1 MNKTAED
8 IKLLSCI
15 SDKIA
20 NFDITKPY
28 VWDLRLSLNDYKN
41 LHSAIADSVDSHSG
55 SISHL
60 FTKEYAIH
68 TIIYLAEW
76 YKRCYQSG
84 NTDNKAIDP
93 DSDQLKTLWTASGIN
108 IQKYVYLTA
117 GGNHLW
123 QYSIYVLGG
132 LAIKHELG
140 KTDDRFLKALC
151 CMLHGENY
159 TLENL
164 DDESRAIA
172 FRSSIKEK
180 HSLYDFLSEIVNGK
194 IPYHEDDTT
203 KSSSDARLLIERI
216 KHANDEV
223 LKKKFRFEWIVNHEP
238 QCTKMSRKLRLWLN
252 PEEVGEGLHHY
263 LRYDR
268 TLLWGFKNPENLL
281 RLFISLRF
289 IDGDKIVED
298 VNFDKPLI
306 SYVNTGEAHTGFVS
320 LGVKDYATCQ
330 NIPTAHFSKIEI
342 WAKDNFGNTHRI
354 QEQECTE
361 FMQLWRVSQ
370 WEDEWS
376 SRQSSQK
383 ETAVLFSKACTLK
396 LYDANREFQLLPFY
410 DRKFGNSVN
419 YGWYNI
425 YDNVTIVDEKG
436 VETTLYNRIGYDQI
450 CTKLYHDI
458 IAYEDAGYIK
468 HISESDDEDFD
479 SEEQLLPL
487 IFSKDDIIVRHFATK
502 NDIKNAQPE
511 SDTEAERIQF
521 KCGSG
526 YVDWTDANTPLY
538 GVVDLRIFVKGN
550 QFPYQV
556 FFMPSV
562 SESAPIIRDFDKA
575 QIRYANIVNDE
586 VVQSILQDEIV
597 TSDSP
602 ITPTKEIIIG
612 SGADYAVLNIIR
624 PTLIREV
631 CRNGKVV
638 KIINNEDVV
647 IPYRFKDDIV
657 VNCFTEKGYQSY
669 HCNGLSSI
677 FPLLS
682 NEQDSHFHAWA
693 NAVLYNSVD
702 LDQYAPKCLKVS
714 FGESNYQNE
723 KVEFYKWNYWQ
734 SQEPELCE
742 YCDETEQNT
751 IIFQSLANNSS
762 IACVL
767 PTRGKFSPFKY
778 KKSEISTVKCFDI
791 AIVHNIYFFILLPL
805 TKIDD
810 HKAELYEPLLDARD
824 GNLSDEDEKGL
835 LRFAEEM
842 NFDWKEDYKIEI

>member
-1 MNKTAED
+1 MSKTTED
-8 IKLLSCI
+8 IKLLDCL

-20 NFDITKPY
+20 MFNIARPY
-28 VWDLRLSLNDYKN
+28 VWDLRLSLNDFEA
-41 LHSAIADSVDSHSG
+41 LHTVIADSVASHG
-55 SISHL
+55 GNISHL
-60 FTKEYAIH
+60 LTAEYAIH
-68 TIIYLAEW
+68 TIVYLAEW
-76 YKRCYQSG
+76 YKRYYQSG
-84 NTDNKAIDP
+84 NTDYKAIDP
-93 DSDQLKTLWTASGIN
+93 DSEQLKTLWTASGIN
-108 IQKYVYLTA
+108 IQKYVYRTA

-140 KTDDRFLKALC
+140 KADDCFLKALC
-151 CMLHGENY
+151 RMLHGENY

-180 HSLYDFLSEIVNGK
+180 HSLYEFLSEIVNGK

-203 KSSSDARLLIERI
+203 KSSSDVRLLIERI

-223 LKKKFRFEWIVNHEP
+223 FKKKYRFEWIVNHEP

-252 PEEVGEGLHHY
+252 PEEIGDGLHHY

-268 TLLWGFKNPENLL
+268 ILLWGFKNPENLL

-320 LGVKDYATCQ
+320 LGVNDFAICQ
-330 NIPTAHFSKIEI
+330 NIPSAHFSKIEI
-342 WAKDNFGNTHRI
+342 WAMDNLGNTRCI
-354 QEQECTE
+354 QEQKCTE

-383 ETAVLFSKACTLK
+383 ETVVMFSKACTLK
-396 LYDANREFQLLPFY
+396 LYDVNGEFQLLPFY
-410 DRKFGNSVN
+410 DRKHGNSVN

-436 VETTLYNRIGYDQI
+436 VETTLFNRIGYDQI

-458 IAYEDAGYIK
+458 IAYEEAGYIK
-468 HISESDDEDFD
+468 HISESDVEDFD

-502 NDIKNAQPE
+502 NDIKNALPE
-511 SDTEAERIQF
+511 SNTVAERIQF

-526 YVDWTDANTPLY
+526 YVDWTDANTPHY
-538 GVVDLRIFVKGN
+538 GVIDLRIYVKGN
-550 QFPYQV
+550 QFPYRV

-562 SESAPIIRDFDKA
+562 SESVPIIRNFDKS
-575 QIRYANIVNDE
+575 QIIYANIVNDE
-586 VVQSILQDEIV
+586 VVQSILQDEIE

-612 SGADYAVLNIIR
+612 SGADYVVLNIIR

-647 IPYRFKDDIV
+647 IPYRLKDYLT
-657 VNCFTEKGYQSY
+657 VNCFTEYGYQIY
-669 HCNGLSSI
+669 KCDALSSI
-677 FPLLS
+677 FPFFG
-682 NEQDSHFHAWA
+682 NEKDSHLKAW
-693 NAVLYNSVD
+693 VDDTLYD
-702 LDQYAPKCLKVS
+702 AIRLDPYAPKCLKVS
-714 FGESNYQNE
+714 FGESKYQNE
-723 KVEFYKWNYWQ
+723 EVVFYKWNYWL
-734 SQEPELCE
+734 SQEPELCD

-767 PTRGKFSPFKY
+767 PTRGKFSPIKY
-778 KKSEISTVKCFDI
+778 KKSEISTVKCFDLAI
-791 AIVHNIYFFILLPL
+791 AHNLYFFILLPL
-805 TKIDD
+805 TKIVDY
-810 HKAELYEPLLDARD
+810 KAELYEPLLVARG
-824 GNLSDEDEKGL
+824 GNLSDEDKKAL
-835 LRFAEEM
+835 LRFAEEF
-842 NFDWKEDYKIEI
+842 NFDWKEKYKIEI